1 MSRYNVIC
9 TFVGNLASTCIS
21 TLKSEIILDS
31 PGKFVSL
38 ESLKTPYKKVGVS
51 QVLFA
56 ISIFVLKYYVIDVEV
71 DVK

>member
-38 ESLKTPYKKVGVS
+38 KTPYKKVGVS

-56 ISIFVLKYYVIDVEV
+56 ISIFVLKHYGIDVEV